1 MHWRTSAERYQSG
14 SRKMFKQLTAVIL
27 MSLQTLPQR
36 IGASSV
42 IVIGIAGVVA
52 VLVSVLAMGAGFRHT
67 LADSGRPDRVIVLR
81 GGSDAELNSNLSRT
95 DVAII
100 SNTPGLA
107 KDASGKALL
116 SGELVTVVNVPKIN
130 TGTDANVTLRGV
142 GLKLTEVRPELKIV
156 AGRMFRPAVRE
167 LIAGAGAAKQFRGLV
182 VGSVL
187 HLRNADWTVTGVF
200 TSNGDVHESELLAD
214 VDTVGSAVERNG
226 YSSAVAL
233 LTGASEFSSFK
244 DALTTDPQL
253 KVDVQREPDYYAAQS
268 KQLTKI
274 INVVG
279 KTVAIIMAIGAM
291 FGALNSMYSAVAA
304 RGLEIA
310 TLRAIGFG
318 ALPVLLSVMI
328 EALLLSLIGGVI
340 GASLAWL
347 FFNGHSVST
356 LGGAF
361 AQVVFQLT
369 VTRAL
374 IITGIIWACVIGLLG
389 GFFPA
394 LRAARLPVAE
404 AFRAG

>member
-1 MHWRTSAERYQSG
+1 ML
-14 SRKMFKQLTAVIL
+14 KQLTAVIS

-36 IGASSV
+36 VGASSV

-67 LADSGRPDRVIVLR
+67 LADTGRPDRVIILR
-81 GGSDAELNSNLSRT
+81 GGSDAELNSNLTRM
-95 DVAII
+95 DVDTI
-100 SNTPGLA
+100 SNAPGLA
-107 KDASGKALL
+107 KDFGGKALL
-116 SGELVTVVNVPKIN
+116 SSELVTVVNVPKID

-142 GLKLTEVRPELKIV
+142 GLQLTAVRPELKIV
-156 AGRMFRPAVRE
+156 GGRMFRPAVRE
-167 LIAGAGAAKQFRGLV
+167 LIAGVGAVKQFRGLV
-182 VGSVL
+182 AGSVL

-214 VDTVGSAVERNG
+214 VDTVGSSVERNG

-233 LTGASEFSSFK
+233 LASPAEFTRFK

-253 KVDVQREPDYYAAQS
+253 KVDAQREPDYYAAQS

-279 KTVAIIMAIGAM
+279 NTVAVIMAIGAM

-328 EALLLSLIGGVI
+328 EALLLSLIGGII

-369 VTRAL
+369 VTPAL
-374 IITGIIWACVIGLLG
+374 IVTGIVWACIIGLLG

-404 AFRAG
+404 ALRAA

>member
-1 MHWRTSAERYQSG
+1 
-14 SRKMFKQLTAVIL
+14 MFKQFIAVIG

-67 LADSGRPDRVIVLR
+67 LADSGRADRAIILR
-81 GGSDAELNSNLSRT
+81 GGSDAELNSNLTRS
-95 DVAII
+95 DIDII
-100 SNTPGLA
+100 SNAPGLA
-107 KDASGKALL
+107 KDPGGKALL
-116 SGELVTVVNVPKIN
+116 SSELVTVVNVPKVD

-142 GLKLTEVRPELKIV
+142 GLKLAEVRPELKV
-156 AGRMFRPAVRE
+156 VEGRMFRPAVRE
-167 LIAGAGAAKQFRGLV
+167 LIAGAGAAKQFRGLN
-182 VGSVL
+182 VGGVL

-214 VDTVGSAVERNG
+214 VDTVGSSVERTG
-226 YSSAVAL
+226 YSSAVGL
-233 LTGASEFSSFK
+233 LTGPEQFDRFK

-253 KVDVQREPDYYAAQS
+253 KVDVQREPQYYAAQS
-268 KQLTKI
+268 KNLSQV

-279 KTVAIIMAIGAM
+279 KTVAVIMAIGAM

-304 RGLEIA
+304 RGREIA

-318 ALPVLLSVMI
+318 ALPVLSSVMI
-328 EALLLSLIGGVI
+328 EALLLSLLGGVI

-374 IITGIIWACVIGLLG
+374 IVTGIVWACVIGLLG
-389 GFFPA
+389 GLFPA

-404 AFRAG
+404 ALRAA

>member
-1 MHWRTSAERYQSG
+1 
-14 SRKMFKQLTAVIL
+14 
-27 MSLQTLPQR
+27 
-36 IGASSV
+36 
-42 IVIGIAGVVA
+42 
-52 VLVSVLAMGAGFRHT
+52 
-67 LADSGRPDRVIVLR
+67 
-81 GGSDAELNSNLSRT
+81 
-95 DVAII
+95 
-100 SNTPGLA
+100 
-107 KDASGKALL
+107 
-116 SGELVTVVNVPKIN
+116 
-130 TGTDANVTLRGV
+130 
-142 GLKLTEVRPELKIV
+142 VRPELKVI

-167 LIAGAGAAKQFRGLV
+167 LIAGSGAAKQFRGLN
-182 VGSVL
+182 VGGVL
-187 HLRNADWTVTGVF
+187 HLRNVDWTVTGIF
-200 TSNGDVHESELLAD
+200 SSNGDVHESELLAD
-214 VDTVGSAVERNG
+214 VDTVGSSIERNG
-226 YSSAVAL
+226 YSSAIGL
-233 LTGASEFSSFK
+233 LTGAAEFGRFK

-253 KVDVQREPDYYAAQS
+253 KVDVQREPEYYAAQS
-268 KQLTKI
+268 RNLTQV

-279 KTVAIIMAIGAM
+279 NTVAIIMAIGAM

-328 EALLLSLIGGVI
+328 EALLLSLLGGVI

-374 IITGIIWACVIGLLG
+374 IITGIVWACLIGLLG

-404 AFRAG
+404 ALRAA

>member
-1 MHWRTSAERYQSG
+1 
-14 SRKMFKQLTAVIL
+14 MFKQITAVIG

-67 LADSGRPDRVIVLR
+67 LADSGRADRVIILR
-81 GGSDAELNSNLSRT
+81 GGSDAELNSNLTRS
-95 DVAII
+95 DVDTI
-100 SNTPGLA
+100 SNAPGLA
-107 KDASGKALL
+107 KDSGGKALL
-116 SGELVTVVNVPKIN
+116 SSELVTVVNVPKLD

-167 LIAGAGAAKQFRGLV
+167 LIAGAGAAKQFRGLT

-187 HLRNADWTVTGVF
+187 HLRNADWSVTGVF

-214 VDTVGSAVERNG
+214 VDTVGSSIERNG
-226 YSSAVAL
+226 YSSAVGL
-233 LTGASEFSSFK
+233 LTGAAEFGRFK

-268 KQLTKI
+268 KALTKA
-274 INVVG
+274 INIVG

-318 ALPVLLSVMI
+318 ALPVLVSVMI
-328 EALLLSLIGGVI
+328 EALLLSLLGGII

-374 IITGIIWACVIGLLG
+374 IITGIVWACVIGLVG
-389 GFFPA
+389 GLFPA

-404 AFRAG
+404 ALRAS

>member
-1 MHWRTSAERYQSG
+1 MPWRTNAELYKNRELP
-14 SRKMFKQLTAVIL
+14 MFKQVVAVIG

-36 IGASSV
+36 LGASSV

-67 LADSGRPDRVIVLR
+67 LADTGRPDRVIILR
-81 GGSDAELNSNLSRT
+81 GGSDVELNSNLTRT
-95 DVAII
+95 DVSII
-100 SNTPGLA
+100 SNAPGLA
-107 KDASGKALL
+107 KDSNGKAVL
-116 SGELVTVVNVPKIN
+116 SSELVTVVNVPKRD

-142 GLKLTEVRPELKIV
+142 GLKLTEVRPELEV
-156 AGRMFRPAVRE
+156 VSGRMFHPAVRE
-167 LIAGAGAAKQFRGLV
+167 LIAGVGAARQFRGLGI
-182 VGSVL
+182 GSRV
-187 HLRNADWTVTGVF
+187 HLRNADWTVVGTF

-214 VDTVGSAVERNG
+214 VDTVGSLLERNG

-233 LTGASEFSSFK
+233 LTSAAEFSRFK

-268 KQLTKI
+268 KQLTQI
-274 INVVG
+274 INVIG
-279 KTVAIIMAIGAM
+279 KTVAIIMAVGAM

-328 EALLLSLIGGVI
+328 EALLLALIGGII

-361 AQVVFQLT
+361 AQVVFELT
-369 VTRAL
+369 VTPTL
-374 IITGIIWACVIGLLG
+374 IATGVVWACVIGLLG
-389 GFFPA
+389 GLFPA

-404 AFRAG
+404 ALRAA

>member
-1 MHWRTSAERYQSG
+1 
-14 SRKMFKQLTAVIL
+14 MFKQLTAVIG

-52 VLVSVLAMGAGFRHT
+52 VLVSVLAMGVGFRHT
-67 LADSGRPDRVIVLR
+67 LADTGRADRVIILR
-81 GGSDAELNSNLSRT
+81 GGSDAELNSNLTRS
-95 DVAII
+95 DVDTI
-100 SNTPGLA
+100 SNAPGLA
-107 KDASGKALL
+107 KDSGGKALL
-116 SGELVTVVNVPKIN
+116 SNELVTVVNVPKMD

-142 GLKLTEVRPELKIV
+142 GLKLTEVRPELKIT

-167 LIAGAGAAKQFRGLV
+167 LIAGLGAAKQFRGLN

-214 VDTVGSAVERNG
+214 VDTVGSSVERNG
-226 YSSAVAL
+226 YSSAVGL
-233 LTGASEFSSFK
+233 LSDAAQFGRFK

-253 KVDVQREPDYYAAQS
+253 KVEVEREPDYYAAQS
-268 KQLTKI
+268 KNLTQV

-328 EALLLSLIGGVI
+328 EALLLSLLGGVI

-374 IITGIIWACVIGLLG
+374 IITGIVWACVIGLLG
-389 GFFPA
+389 GLFPA

-404 AFRAG
+404 ALRAS